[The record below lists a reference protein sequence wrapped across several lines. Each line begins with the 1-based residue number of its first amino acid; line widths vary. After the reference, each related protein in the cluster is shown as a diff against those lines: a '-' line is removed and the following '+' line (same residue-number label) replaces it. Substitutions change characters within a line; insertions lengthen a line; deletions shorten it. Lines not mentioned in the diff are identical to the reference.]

1 MLIAGAVR
9 PSRRLNNEMK
19 EWERYTMGG
28 IATVLYGAVVY
39 MLFLATFLYAIA
51 FVGDFLVPKTID
63 SGVAG
68 PFLPALIIDLML
80 LGVFAVQHS
89 VMARPAFKH
98 WWTKIV
104 PHAVERSTYVLF
116 ASAALVLL
124 YWQWRPMPWLVWSV
138 ANPAGIVILQ
148 AVFWLGFALVLV
160 STFLI
165 NHFELF
171 GLRQVY

>member
-39 MLFLATFLYAIA
+39 ILFLATFLYAIA

-68 PFLPALIIDLML
+68 PFLPALIIDLVL
-80 LGVFAVQHS
+80 LGVFAAPLS
-89 VMARPAFKH
+89 GSSWAWAR
-98 WWTKIV
+98 
-104 PHAVERSTYVLF
+104 R
-116 ASAALVLL
+116 
-124 YWQWRPMPWLVWSV
+124 
-138 ANPAGIVILQ
+138 G
-148 AVFWLGFALVLV
+148 
-160 STFLI
+160 
-165 NHFELF
+165 
-171 GLRQVY
+171 